1 MNAGEVIMMRDL
13 LRLCLVTTR
22 SDQSFHDYKLF
33 ILQAIAGGV
42 TAVQW
47 RDKQASMACQHAMA
61 FELKQLLTP
70 LNIPLIINDHVD
82 IAKAVDAEGVHLGQS
97 DGSPMQARAI
107 LGPNKIIGLSI
118 ETEDHLVCAN
128 ALTAIDYV
136 AASAVF
142 PSVTKTDCVTIWG
155 LEGLRN
161 IQMKSNHPV
170 IAIGGIGPQNVSDVM
185 ACGVAGVA
193 VVSAIHDARDP
204 FYAASQLIRAMQG

>member
-1 MNAGEVIMMRDL
+1 MRSDI
-13 LRLCLVTTR
+13 LRLCLVTSR
-22 SDQSFHDYKLF
+22 LGQSFHEYKLF
-33 ILQAIAGGV
+33 ILQAISGGV

-47 RDKQASMACQHAMA
+47 RDKQASMADQHAMA

-82 IAKAVDAEGVHLGQS
+82 IAKAVDAAGVHLGQS
-97 DGSPMQARAI
+97 DGSAMQARAI

-118 ETEDHLVCAN
+118 ETEDNLVRAN

-142 PSVTKTDCVTIWG
+142 SSVTKTDCVTVWG

-170 IAIGGIGPQNVSDVM
+170 IAIGGIGPQNVRDVM

-193 VVSAIHDARDP
+193 VVSAIHEARDP
-204 FYAASQLIRAMQG
+204 FYAANQLIRAMQE